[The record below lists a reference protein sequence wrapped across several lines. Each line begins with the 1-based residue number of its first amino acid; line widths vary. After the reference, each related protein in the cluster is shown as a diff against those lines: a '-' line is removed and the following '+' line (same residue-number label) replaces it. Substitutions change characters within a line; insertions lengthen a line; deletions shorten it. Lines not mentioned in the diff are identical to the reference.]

1 MLWQISRLAR
11 FGWLSSPVL
20 GRCAFLRQ
28 AGKRRL
34 DRTRLT
40 LRERNL
46 RRYLKR
52 RPMLH
57 LKGHINTI
65 RNRRQRPVRH

>member
-20 GRCAFLRQ
+20 GRCAFLRK

-46 RRYLKR
+46 RQHLKR

-57 LKGHINTI
+57 PKGHINTA
-65 RNRRQRPVRH
+65 RNHRQRLLHH

>member
-20 GRCAFLRQ
+20 GRCAFLRK

-34 DRTRLT
+34 DRTRLKV
-40 LRERNL
+40 R
-46 RRYLKR
+46 LKR

-57 LKGHINTI
+57 PKGRLNAI
-65 RNRRQRPVRH
+65 RNHRQHTVHH

>member
-20 GRCAFLRQ
+20 GRYAFPRQ
-28 AGKRRL
+28 ASTRRPY
-34 DRTRLT
+34 RTRLKVH
-40 LRERNL
+40 
-46 RRYLKR
+46 LKR

-57 LKGHINTI
+57 PKGHINTA
-65 RNRRQRPVRH
+65 RNHRQRLLHH